1 MSRVFLTVLD
11 ATGAG
16 EAPDAAEYGD
26 AGTNT
31 LGHVIAACN
40 PKLPN
45 MAALGL
51 GGIPGTGYAWDGPV
65 KGAYGRAMEVSKGI
79 YYLFLLPHVPPV
91 Q

>member
-11 ATGAG
+11 AVGAG

-26 AGTNT
+26 TGANT
-31 LGHVIAACN
+31 LGHVIAKCD

-51 GGIPGTGYAWDGPV
+51 GRIPGTGYKWAGTV
-65 KGAYGRAMEVSKGI
+65 AGAYGRAVEKAWARTRHPATGR
-79 YYLFLLPHVPPV
+79 L
-91 Q
+91 QA